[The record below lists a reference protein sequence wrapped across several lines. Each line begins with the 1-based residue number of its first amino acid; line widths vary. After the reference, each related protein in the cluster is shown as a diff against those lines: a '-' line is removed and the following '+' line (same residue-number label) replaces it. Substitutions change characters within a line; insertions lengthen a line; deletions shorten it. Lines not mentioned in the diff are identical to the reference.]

1 MKLGTNFVSPP
12 DSLVTLG
19 VVSVW
24 CCAALLA
31 ATSIWLWADSVQ
43 SRHETMNLDER
54 RGKLLAKYQLL
65 NEKLGDGPTVAEMER
80 LRRTIDILNGLTP
93 SKGMSASAMLSAM
106 EGKLPDE
113 AYFVRL
119 VYKPENGGLTLVAES
134 PSAAPLTEFLHALE
148 QEPSFKEVLLSRQL
162 RMRRKS
168 IDYTQYEISLR
179 GTF

>member
-1 MKLGTNFVSPP
+1 MKLSTNFVNPP

-19 VVSVW
+19 AVSVW

-31 ATSIWLWADSVQ
+31 ATSIWLWTDSVQ
-43 SRHETMNLDER
+43 SRHETMSLRDR
-54 RGKLLAKYQLL
+54 HGKLLVKYQLL
-65 NEKLGDGPTVAEMER
+65 DIKLEDGPTVVEMER
-80 LRRTIDILNGLTP
+80 LRRTIDILNGLAP

-106 EGKLPDE
+106 ESKLPDE
-113 AYFVRL
+113 AYIVRL
-119 VYKPENGGLTLVAES
+119 VYKPENGGLNLVAES
-134 PSAAPLTEFLHALE
+134 PSAAPLTAFLHALE

-162 RMRRKS
+162 HMRRKS